1 MVECVNKKVDT
12 TKEKS
17 NTSSVVSTETEDQ
30 PTEKETRTKE
40 EDVMEIVEIEEMR
53 KGGNDEPDTIHTT
66 TIEIPEEVIQKPEED
81 IRLVEIDD
89 TRPTPRYLPTKVSDK

>member
-1 MVECVNKKVDT
+1 MSLLEKDELLVECVNKKVDT

-53 KGGNDEPDTIHTT
+53 KGGNDEPDTIHRNTRRSDTETRGGYPVSRNRRHTT
-66 TIEIPEEVIQKPEED
+66 YPLISTD
-81 IRLVEIDD
+81 
-89 TRPTPRYLPTKVSDK
+89 